1 MTQSAAIVGI
11 GCRFPGGAN
20 SPEAFWQLLRDGVEA
35 IGEVPPDRYDVD
47 SVFDPD
53 PARKGT
59 MYTRRG
65 GFVDDID
72 RFDAAFFGFSPR
84 EASRVD
90 PQHRLLLEIAYEAL
104 EDAGLSADQAA
115 GSRTGVFVGFSAHDY
130 SSIQMYPFNRHLIDS
145 HSMTGGAS
153 SIAAN
158 RISYMLD
165 LRGPSFIVDTAC
177 SSALTAV
184 HLAMRS
190 LRNGECDLA
199 LAGGAQLNLTP
210 EISIGFCKASMISP
224 DGRCHAFDARANGY
238 VRGEGGGLVLL
249 KPLDAALADGDRIY
263 AVLVGTG
270 VNQDGGIGGMT
281 VPSAVAQEEML
292 RAGLAD
298 AGLEPAAVQ
307 YAEAH
312 GTGTPVGDPI
322 EAAALGAV
330 FGSERRA
337 VPDRLGQDEHRAPR
351 GGRRRRRADQVRT
364 GPAPRRDPAQ
374 PELRG
379 AEPGHR
385 LRRARATGRHRAGA
399 LAVQRRGPHR
409 NDQLLRLRR
418 RQRERRAAG
427 GASRRGGR
435 RHHAGAG
442 RPVPPAD
449 LGPQPRGAG
458 RARRA
463 LRRAPARAQ
472 TRTPT
477 SRSVEPRHAVA
488 HITTSGSRLSRKPPR
503 RPPRPSVRSS
513 PASGRRQS
521 ATGRRKAA
529 GPPSLAFVFSGMGPQ
544 WWAMGRQL
552 AAEEPV
558 FAKALERCDE
568 IFEPLS
574 GWSLRAELQR
584 DEADSRMDKA
594 DVAQVTNVAVQI
606 ALADLWASWGITP
619 DAVVGHSVGEIAA
632 AHVAGALTLE
642 DTMLL
647 AYHRSRLQAQ
657 TAGQGKMLAAGIPEA
672 EAETLLGDLDGTVS
686 LAAVNAPSS
695 VTLSGDPD
703 ALEQLRASLEAEGR
717 FARLLPVDVPYH
729 SPKMDPLEE
738 ELLASLEP
746 MRPRDAEVPFVS
758 IVTGTWHA
766 GTDLGAAYWW
776 QNVRRPVRFGAAIE
790 CLADEGISTYLEV
803 GPHPVL
809 SISVNECLRERESEG
824 TVLPS
829 LRRGENERE
838 FMLRSLGALFAEG
851 REPDWETLYPG
862 TVAHVPLPAY
872 PWQRERHWFESS
884 NGDGALTAA
893 DPDEHPLLGRRL
905 RTPEA
910 RWEVSFGDHR
920 LAYLHDHVIQGTRP
934 VPAAAFVEMGLAASR
949 RLLGHAAPAVQNVE
963 FKRALFLG
971 SEPQAVQIGADQ
983 SSRRFDVQS
992 PPPDPDS
999 PWTLLA
1005 GGSLAGG
1012 AAREES
1018 VDLPDAP
1025 GPLPALAR
1033 ASRSVRAAR
1042 RARLRLRACLPGAR
1056 VGGSG

>member
-35 IGEVPPDRYDVD
+35 VGEVPSDRYDVD

-249 KPLDAALADGDRIY
+249 KPLDAAVADGDRIY

-270 VNQDGGIGGMT
+270 INQDGGVGGMT
-281 VPSAVAQEEML
+281 VPSAEAQEEML
-292 RAGLAD
+292 RTGLAD
-298 AGLEPAAVQ
+298 AGLEPDAIQ

-330 FGSERRA
+330 FGHAGSNGGRFPIGSVKTNIGHLEAGAGAAGLIKSALALHHGEIPPSLNFEEPSPDIDFDALALRVVTELEPWPSNGGVPAATINSFGFGGANANA
-337 VPDRLGQDEHRAPR
+337 VLQAAPR
-351 GGRRRRRADQVRT
+351 VEASVDSTPEQTAPYLLPISARSPEAQNELAALYGERLQGADQDTYLSICRAAARRRAHHDIR
-364 GPAPRRDPAQ
+364 
-374 PELRG
+374 
-379 AEPGHR
+379 
-385 LRRARATGRHRAGA
+385 
-399 LAVQRRGPHR
+399 LAVVAGTAEEASEALGAVVAGQR
-409 NDQLLRLRR
+409 
-418 RQRERRAAG
+418 
-427 GASRRGGR
+427 S
-435 RHHAGAG
+435 
-442 RPVPPAD
+442 
-449 LGPQPRGAG
+449 
-458 RARRA
+458 
-463 LRRAPARAQ
+463 
-472 TRTPT
+472 
-477 SRSVEPRHAVA
+477 
-488 HITTSGSRLSRKPPR
+488 
-503 RPPRPSVRSS
+503 PS
-513 PASGRRQS
+513 A

-529 GPPSLAFVFSGMGPQ
+529 GPPPLAFVFSGMGPQ

-558 FAKALERCDE
+558 FANALARCDE

-606 ALADLWASWGITP
+606 ALADLWAS
-619 DAVVGHSVGEIAA
+619 GESHRMPSSGTASA
-632 AHVAGALTLE
+632 
-642 DTMLL
+642 
-647 AYHRSRLQAQ
+647 RSRPRTWPARSRSR
-657 TAGQGKMLAAGIPEA
+657 TPCSSPTTEAG
-672 EAETLLGDLDGTVS
+672 S
-686 LAAVNAPSS
+686 
-695 VTLSGDPD
+695 
-703 ALEQLRASLEAEGR
+703 
-717 FARLLPVDVPYH
+717 
-729 SPKMDPLEE
+729 
-738 ELLASLEP
+738 
-746 MRPRDAEVPFVS
+746 RPRPPGRARCSPPGS
-758 IVTGTWHA
+758 
-766 GTDLGAAYWW
+766 
-776 QNVRRPVRFGAAIE
+776 RRPKRRR
-790 CLADEGISTYLEV
+790 CWQISTE
-803 GPHPVL
+803 PSRWRP
-809 SISVNECLRERESEG
+809 S
-824 TVLPS
+824 TLP
-829 LRRGENERE
+829 
-838 FMLRSLGALFAEG
+838 
-851 REPDWETLYPG
+851 
-862 TVAHVPLPAY
+862 
-872 PWQRERHWFESS
+872 
-884 NGDGALTAA
+884 
-893 DPDEHPLLGRRL
+893 
-905 RTPEA
+905 
-910 RWEVSFGDHR
+910 
-920 LAYLHDHVIQGTRP
+920 RP
-934 VPAAAFVEMGLAASR
+934 
-949 RLLGHAAPAVQNVE
+949 
-963 FKRALFLG
+963 
-971 SEPQAVQIGADQ
+971 
-983 SSRRFDVQS
+983 
-992 PPPDPDS
+992 
-999 PWTLLA
+999 
-1005 GGSLAGG
+1005 
-1012 AAREES
+1012 
-1018 VDLPDAP
+1018 
-1025 GPLPALAR
+1025 
-1033 ASRSVRAAR
+1033 
-1042 RARLRLRACLPGAR
+1042 
-1056 VGGSG
+1056 